1 VSCPHGPEHL
11 RTRPSG
17 VRECSLCK
25 LARDQRWKMRSRIG
39 GRPLVFATR
48 SAIDAAARLLPLA
61 VLENAAT
68 GALKAGRYTP
78 TRTDGG
84 DGIVDLGDVV
94 AVVKRARS
102 PFSGRAAWTVVGVR
116 PRGDG

>member
-1 VSCPHGPEHL
+1 MSCPHGPEHL

-17 VRECSLCK
+17 MPECAACK
-25 LARDQRWKMRSRIG
+25 WERNRRWKMRGRIG
-39 GRPLVFATR
+39 GTPLVFATR
-48 SAIDAAARLLPLA
+48 SALDAAARLMPRV

-68 GALKAGRYTP
+68 TALRAGRYTP
-78 TRTDGG
+78 TRTDDG

-102 PFSGRAAWTVVGVR
+102 PFSGRPAWTVVGLR
-116 PRGDG
+116 PRGDE